1 MIKFRWSRYHKRL
14 VAYATGM
21 CTLLETAGPDGMW
34 SAEYK
39 IRELTGDPRN
49 PYRYHPYNG

>member
-39 IRELTGDPRN
+39 IRELTDDPRN